1 MRLVM
6 DALKLEGCNNSS
18 FINSRNTL
26 FAADQATTGGQDYC
40 LIAEVFQRRGVG
52 LNASSGSVNNAL
64 DQTEDFT
71 AFPAGPNCTLAVDY
85 FNNPELFRVYP
96 NPSNGL
102 FNIRI
107 NQFVG
112 KVTIEVV
119 DLNGRLVYSQNNID
133 FNVEKSI
140 DMSQFQSGM
149 YIVKVNN
156 NQVNFSQKIVKN

>member
-1 MRLVM
+1 M
-6 DALKLEGCNNSS
+6 
-18 FINSRNTL
+18 
-26 FAADQATTGGQDYC
+26 
-40 LIAEVFQRRGVG
+40 
-52 LNASSGSVNNAL
+52 
-64 DQTEDFT
+64 
-71 AFPAGPNCTLAVDY
+71 
-85 FNNPELFRVYP
+85 YP

-107 NQFVG
+107 NQYVG

-119 DLNGRLVYSQNNID
+119 DLNGRLVYSQNNTD